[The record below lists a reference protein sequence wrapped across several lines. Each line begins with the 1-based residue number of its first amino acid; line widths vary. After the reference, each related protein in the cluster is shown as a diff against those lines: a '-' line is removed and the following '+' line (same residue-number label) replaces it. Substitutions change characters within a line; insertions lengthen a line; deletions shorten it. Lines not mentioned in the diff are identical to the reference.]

1 MRRDGEIA
9 LRRVLRRSSFAR
21 NIKFIRRGV
30 IYPARGRLPHRRVPG
45 RTMCA
50 PTRGARRGWV
60 CGWPQGFPQPVGADS
75 ISARKLRATAN
86 RADIES
92 APTIYPPKY
101 LSPPKNQKRPPHTKP
116 KNQKTNK
123 APPKTTTPAH
133 QPFSLNGRRA
143 GFSCQV
149 FLATLITGH
158 PVCSCVFCPQ
168 SAPQWPPP
176 PRSAR
181 RAPPPA
187 GTCRWSAA
195 RTTAR
200 RSASGLRPRCRP

>member
-9 LRRVLRRSSFAR
+9 LRRALRRSGLREAPNLFVGAGFIPPGVFAPPQGSR
-21 NIKFIRRGV
+21 AHNVRP
-30 IYPARGRLPHRRVPG
+30 YRGRDGVGFAVGRRF
-45 RTMCA
+45 
-50 PTRGARRGWV
+50 
-60 CGWPQGFPQPVGADS
+60 FPRPVGADS

-116 KNQKTNK
+116 KNQKTKK
-123 APPKTTTPAH
+123 APQNPPPAR

-181 RAPPPA
+181 RAHPPA